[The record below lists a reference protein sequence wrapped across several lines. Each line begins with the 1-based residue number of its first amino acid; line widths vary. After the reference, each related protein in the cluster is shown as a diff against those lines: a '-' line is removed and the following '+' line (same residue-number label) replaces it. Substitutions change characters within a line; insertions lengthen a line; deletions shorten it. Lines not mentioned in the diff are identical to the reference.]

1 MKVYNLSCALTHSF
15 EGWFASEE
23 DCLSQQA
30 NGLLTCPICNSN
42 EVIRLPSAP
51 HIGDRLGERNAVQT
65 QTQLEPQMQEAFL
78 KGVRQLINGS
88 EDVGTA
94 FAEEA
99 RRIHY
104 HEAPG
109 RNIRGQTTQDEA
121 ESLREEGIQVL
132 ALPALPILKN
142 TLQ

>member
-51 HIGDRLGERNAVQT
+51 HIGDRLGDHNAVQT

-78 KGVRQLINGS
+78 KGVRQLINGA

-104 HEAPG
+104 HEAPE